1 MIYKA
6 GENYKVRLST
16 YFDDEVDVKCTKV
29 EDVPQGWVVTFEN
42 FDVYPY
48 PMEYF
53 VSRGRDETWQEGARS
68 ASGMPEAYADKDMGW
83 FNWDIYKADTSNIR
97 AAVDLYRSNPGE
109 FMKTG
114 TGLYIFSK
122 TKGCGKTFLACC
134 MANSM
139 IRAGYTVRF
148 LSSSDFAGALSDKTE
163 DGRHSFHKLM
173 TYDFLIFDDLGAG
186 GEDKD
191 WIAQGLF
198 RLIEAR
204 IRENKP
210 TFWTS
215 NTPADAVKTDSRVTD
230 RIFATSIPVKLPDE
244 PIRRKL
250 AADRLQNLVAKIQM
264 TGA

>member
-1 MIYKA
+1 MIYRE
-6 GENYKVRLST
+6 GENYKIRLST
-16 YFDDEVDVKCTKV
+16 YFNDEVDAKCVKV
-29 EDVPQGWVVTFEN
+29 EEVPQGWVVTFET
-42 FDVYPY
+42 DWY
-48 PMEYF
+48 PMSFMMF
-53 VSRGRDETWQEGARS
+53 VPGNRDKGWQDEARS
-68 ASGMPEAYADKDMGW
+68 LSGMPEIYANKDMGF
-83 FNWDIYKADTSNIR
+83 FNWEIYSKDIKTIR
-97 AAVDLYRSNPGE
+97 SAVELYRSNPGE

-122 TKGCGKTFLACC
+122 TKGCGKTLLACC

-148 LSSSDFAGALSDKTE
+148 INSGDFASFITDKTE
-163 DGRHSFHKLM
+163 DGRHAFHKLM
-173 TYDFLIFDDLGAG
+173 TYDFLVYDDLGAG

-191 WIAQGLF
+191 WIAQALY
-198 RLIEAR
+198 RLVDAR
-204 IRENKP
+204 IRDHKP

-230 RIFATSIPVKLPDE
+230 RIFATTIPVKLPDE

-250 AADRLQNLVAKIQM
+250 AENRLQSLVAKIQM